1 MRLTHLLLS
10 WPFGRGAA
18 RRQSVWKIPIKE
30 LTTESLLL
38 AISQTSF
45 ELRLNTFLRK
55 VTFRKRKLHLNRY
68 FKIFFLFILF
78 SLALHFKKNP
88 KFDK

>member
-1 MRLTHLLLS
+1 VLR
-10 WPFGRGAA
+10 AA
-18 RRQSVWKIPIKE
+18 NQSRNTDKE

-68 FKIFFLFILF
+68 FKNFLSFYFIFPCFAFQ
-78 SLALHFKKNP
+78 KEP
-88 KFDK
+88 KV